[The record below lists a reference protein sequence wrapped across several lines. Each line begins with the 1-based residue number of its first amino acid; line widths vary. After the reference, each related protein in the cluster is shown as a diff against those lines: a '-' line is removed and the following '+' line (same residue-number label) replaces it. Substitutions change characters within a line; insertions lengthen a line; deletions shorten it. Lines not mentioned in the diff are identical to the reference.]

1 MISDTLNSTRPA
13 DSPRSGWRNR
23 VWRYGPVVLWVGVIF
38 FASTGNMSA
47 SNTSRIIRPLL
58 LWLFP
63 DITEASLMQA
73 HFFVRKAAHF
83 TEYAVLALLAARA
96 LLTSSEDRLRRRWH
110 VAAFALVAAC
120 AVLDE
125 YHQSFLTSRTGTIYD
140 SLIDMS
146 GGAAALALLFFWRSH
161 RDRRGERIRSH
172 GAARRH
178 ERKRSD
184 RRT

>member
-1 MISDTLNSTRPA
+1 MISRTVNNSTRPA
-13 DSPRSGWRNR
+13 DSPRGGWRNR
-23 VWRYGPVVLWVGVIF
+23 AWRYGPVVLWVGLIF

-63 DITEASLMQA
+63 GITDASLLQA

-96 LLTSSEDRLRRRWH
+96 LLTSSDERLRRRWP

-120 AVLDE
+120 ALLDE
-125 YHQSFLTSRTGTIYD
+125 YHQSFLPSRTGTIYD
-140 SLIDMS
+140 SFIDMS
-146 GGAAALALLFFWRSH
+146 GGAAALALLSVWRAYRGRRAAKNRP
-161 RDRRGERIRSH
+161 RDFPPGGGRRRRGR
-172 GAARRH
+172 
-178 ERKRSD
+178 
-184 RRT
+184 

>member
-1 MISDTLNSTRPA
+1 MISRTVNSSTRPA

-23 VWRYGPVVLWVGVIF
+23 VWRYGPVVLWVGLIF

-63 DITEASLMQA
+63 GITDASLLQA

-96 LLTSSEDRLRRRWH
+96 FLTSSDERLRRRWH

-120 AVLDE
+120 ALLDE
-125 YHQSFLTSRTGTIYD
+125 YQQSFLPSRTGTIYD

-146 GGAAALALLFFWRSH
+146 GGATALAAVVSWRL
-161 RDRRGERIRSH
+161 RRG
-172 GAARRH
+172 G
-178 ERKRSD
+178 RKRWTS
-184 RRT
+184 RAASG

>member
-1 MISDTLNSTRPA
+1 MISRTVNSTRPA

-23 VWRYGPVVLWVGVIF
+23 VWRYGPVVVWVGVIF
-38 FASTGNMSA
+38 FASTGSMSA

-63 DITEASLMQA
+63 GITDASLLQA

-96 LLTSSEDRLRRRWH
+96 FRTSSDDRLRRRWH
-110 VAAFALVAAC
+110 VAAFALAAAC
-120 AVLDE
+120 ALLDE
-125 YHQSFLTSRTGTIYD
+125 YQQSFQPTRTGTIYD

-146 GGAAALALLFFWRSH
+146 GGAAALALLALWRSYRGRRAAKNRPH
-161 RDRRGERIRSH
+161 DFSRSGGRKRRDR
-172 GAARRH
+172 
-178 ERKRSD
+178 
-184 RRT
+184 